1 MKSQSR
7 KFAVLPLVAA
17 MAIAL
22 SGCGGS
28 SSSSSSSSGS
38 VTLSG
43 TAVDGYLVGSEVC
56 VDDNADGVVDAG
68 ETCTASATD
77 ATGDFSVTATATAPV
92 IIRGGS
98 DATTGLVFEGELT
111 APAGSTMITPIT
123 TVMQGLM
130 VADATVTEAS
140 ALASVQT
147 MFNLGATDIRTT
159 DPMVDAD
166 LLARSV
172 IAHTVMDRISE
183 SIVAYTGGDKSA
195 AYALA
200 AGRMAAMA
208 AAGSA
213 LIDATG
219 ALDVT
224 VSAAIVDDAMLVD
237 LGVGS
242 ADRAIMISVLEAAT
256 SDLGTEFATL
266 KGNAAAML
274 VTNTDETT
282 RDAAA
287 AALTAVLG
295 NTTVANT
302 LAAAKIAADPS
313 ASLSNIN
320 DDLVTLKAHMT
331 DPTNTTGTVGG
342 VTVSKYS
349 DYLKISS
356 LLVDGSGYDIV
367 TFEGD
372 GIPVS
377 NSATTL
383 GLTVTGVGAPLGDTG
398 AAEVSMGAEV
408 SAGTASLTVIVDKI
422 DLAWADDVLSV
433 SVPSDATMSVSGTDS
448 EGTNLVVELS
458 NAAGAV
464 TSTVNSSSTGVISYD
479 VSALLDQVAGN
490 LAGQNTIFDGL
501 DLLEGNFDVRMA
513 VSDIQVRAGNDNIL
527 GAPETITIG
536 DTSVVGHG
544 VDGTVKVTALTP
556 PTVVNNTMTA
566 TEGVEATIT
575 TADLLGDDTA
585 AGYGVIS
592 VSAVDAAT
600 SNSDAITNSSGTLT
614 FTPTAAGTHTF
625 SYTVSEVDGTSATGT
640 VTVTVSEAAYYD
652 NSDNLARG
660 NAGGTVTAS
669 ASVVSG
675 STSAT
680 YQLFMNATAHPGEE
694 TGTPPTALVL
704 YFDDGSVTVSASVH
718 PDYSGVDGTL
728 IKTDGVVVTASSE
741 FTLTSDTTQDITAT
755 Y

>member
-1 MKSQSR
+1 
-7 KFAVLPLVAA
+7 

-22 SGCGGS
+22 SGCGG
-28 SSSSSSSSGS
+28 SSSSSSGS

-111 APAGSTMITPIT
+111 APAGSTMITPLT
-123 TVMQGLM
+123 TVMQALM
-130 VADATVTEAS
+130 LSESDPKSEADA
-140 ALASVQT
+140 LAAVQA
-147 MFNLGATDIRTT
+147 MFNLGATDITAV
-159 DPMVDAD
+159 DPMSDVN
-166 LLARSV
+166 LYARSV
-172 IAHTVMDRISE
+172 IAHTVMERISE
-183 SIVAYTGGDKSA
+183 SVAAYTGGDKSA
-195 AYALA
+195 VYALA
-200 AGRMAAMA
+200 AGRLAALA
-208 AAGSA
+208 AAGTN
-213 LIDATG
+213 LIDSAG

-224 VSAAIVDDAMLVD
+224 VSAQIVDTAMLAA
-237 LGVGS
+237 LGVS
-242 ADRAIMISVLEAAT
+242 AADTAGLVTVLGAAT
-256 SDLGTEFATL
+256 SDLDDVFTVMNNYADVDSMTST
-266 KGNAAAML
+266 AA
-274 VTNTDETT
+274 VT
-282 RDAAA
+282 
-287 AALTAVLG
+287 ALNNVLT
-295 NTTVANT
+295 NRSVANILASVKANPTTVTLDNVVADVANLKKVVDGT
-302 LAAAKIAADPS
+302 ATSAD
-313 ASLSNIN
+313 
-320 DDLVTLKAHMT
+320 
-331 DPTNTTGTVGG
+331 TVGG
-342 VTVSKYS
+342 VVVSKYS
-349 DYLKISS
+349 DYLKVAS
-356 LLVDGSGYDIV
+356 LLVDGIGYDIV

-383 GLTVTGVGAPLGDTG
+383 GLTVTGEGTPLGATG
-398 AAEVSMGAEV
+398 SAQVSMGAKI
-408 SAGTASLTVIVDKI
+408 SAGDTADSRELIVIVDKV
-422 DLAWADDVLSV
+422 DLEWASDVLSV
-433 SVPSDATMSVSGTDS
+433 SVPSTATMTVSGTDS
-448 EGTNLVVELS
+448 AGTNLVAELS
-458 NAAGAV
+458 NASGAV
-464 TSTVNSSSTGVISYD
+464 TSTVSSNSSGAISYD
-479 VSALLDQVAGN
+479 VSALLDEVAGN
-490 LAGQNTIFDGL
+490 LSGQNSIFDGL
-501 DLLEGNFDVRMA
+501 DLMVGDFHVEMVVSGIEVRQGS
-513 VSDIQVRAGNDNIL
+513 SDEL
-527 GAPETITIG
+527 GTPLTITVG
-536 DTSVVGHG
+536 DTSVVGNG
-544 VDGTVKVTALTP
+544 VEGTVIVTTRTP

-669 ASVVSG
+669 ASVVDG
-675 STSAT
+675 TTSAT
-680 YQLFMNATAHPGEE
+680 YQLFMNATAHPVEE

>member
-22 SGCGGS
+22 SGCGG
-28 SSSSSSSSGS
+28 SSSSSSGS

-111 APAGSTMITPIT
+111 APAGSTMITPLT
-123 TVMQGLM
+123 TVMQALM
-130 VADATVTEAS
+130 LSESDPKSEADA
-140 ALASVQT
+140 LAAVQA
-147 MFNLGATDIRTT
+147 MFNLGATDITAV
-159 DPMVDAD
+159 DPMSDVN
-166 LLARSV
+166 LYARSV
-172 IAHTVMDRISE
+172 IAHTVMERISE
-183 SIVAYTGGDKSA
+183 SVAAYTGGDKSA
-195 AYALA
+195 VYALA
-200 AGRMAAMA
+200 AGRLAALA
-208 AAGSA
+208 AAGTN
-213 LIDATG
+213 LIDSAG

-224 VSAAIVDDAMLVD
+224 VSAQIVDTAMLAA
-237 LGVGS
+237 LGVS
-242 ADRAIMISVLEAAT
+242 AADTAGLVTVLGAAT
-256 SDLGTEFATL
+256 SDLDDVFTVMNNYADVDSMTST
-266 KGNAAAML
+266 AA
-274 VTNTDETT
+274 VT
-282 RDAAA
+282 
-287 AALTAVLG
+287 ALNNVLT
-295 NTTVANT
+295 NRSVANILASVKANPTTVTLDNVVADVANLKKVVDGT
-302 LAAAKIAADPS
+302 ATSAD
-313 ASLSNIN
+313 
-320 DDLVTLKAHMT
+320 
-331 DPTNTTGTVGG
+331 TVGG
-342 VTVSKYS
+342 VVVSKYS
-349 DYLKISS
+349 DYLKVAS
-356 LLVDGSGYDIV
+356 LLVDGIGYDIV

-383 GLTVTGVGAPLGDTG
+383 GLTVTGEGTPLGATG
-398 AAEVSMGAEV
+398 SAQVSMGAKI
-408 SAGTASLTVIVDKI
+408 SAGDTADSRELIVIVDKV
-422 DLAWADDVLSV
+422 DLEWASDVLSV
-433 SVPSDATMSVSGTDS
+433 SVPSTATMTVSGTDS
-448 EGTNLVVELS
+448 AGTNLVAELS
-458 NAAGAV
+458 NASGAV
-464 TSTVNSSSTGVISYD
+464 TSTVSSNSSGAISYD
-479 VSALLDQVAGN
+479 VSALLDEVAGN
-490 LAGQNTIFDGL
+490 LSGQNSIFDGL
-501 DLLEGNFDVRMA
+501 DLMVGDFHVEMVVSGIEVRQGS
-513 VSDIQVRAGNDNIL
+513 SDEL
-527 GAPETITIG
+527 GTPLTITVG
-536 DTSVVGHG
+536 DTSVVGNG
-544 VDGTVKVTALTP
+544 VEGTVIVTTRTP

-669 ASVVSG
+669 ASVVDG
-675 STSAT
+675 TTSAT
-680 YQLFMNATAHPGEE
+680 YQLFMNATAHPVEE

>member
-22 SGCGGS
+22 SGCGG
-28 SSSSSSSSGS
+28 SSSSSSGS

-68 ETCTASATD
+68 EETCTDSATD

-111 APAGSTMITPIT
+111 APAGSTMITPLT
-123 TVMQGLM
+123 TVMQALM
-130 VADATVTEAS
+130 LSESDPKSEADA
-140 ALASVQT
+140 LAAVQA
-147 MFNLGATDIRTT
+147 MFNLGATDITAV
-159 DPMVDAD
+159 DPMSDVN
-166 LLARSV
+166 LYARSV
-172 IAHTVMDRISE
+172 IAHTVMERISE
-183 SIVAYTGGDKSA
+183 SVAAYTGGDKSA
-195 AYALA
+195 VYALA
-200 AGRMAAMA
+200 AGRLAALA
-208 AAGSA
+208 AAGTN
-213 LIDATG
+213 LIDSAG

-224 VSAAIVDDAMLVD
+224 VSAQIVDTAMLAA
-237 LGVGS
+237 LGVS
-242 ADRAIMISVLEAAT
+242 AADTAGLVTVLGAAT
-256 SDLGTEFATL
+256 SDLDDVFTVMNNYADVDSMTST
-266 KGNAAAML
+266 AA
-274 VTNTDETT
+274 VT
-282 RDAAA
+282 
-287 AALTAVLG
+287 ALNNVLT
-295 NTTVANT
+295 NRSVANILASVKANPTTVTLDNVVADVANLKKVVDGT
-302 LAAAKIAADPS
+302 ATSAD
-313 ASLSNIN
+313 
-320 DDLVTLKAHMT
+320 
-331 DPTNTTGTVGG
+331 TVGG
-342 VTVSKYS
+342 VVVSKYS
-349 DYLKISS
+349 DYLKVAS
-356 LLVDGSGYDIV
+356 LLVDGIGYDIV

-383 GLTVTGVGAPLGDTG
+383 GLTVTGEGTPLGATG
-398 AAEVSMGAEV
+398 SAQVSMGAKI
-408 SAGTASLTVIVDKI
+408 SAGDTADSRELIVIVDKV
-422 DLAWADDVLSV
+422 DLEWASDVLSV
-433 SVPSDATMSVSGTDS
+433 SVPSTATMTVSGTDS
-448 EGTNLVVELS
+448 AGTNLVAELS
-458 NAAGAV
+458 NASGAV
-464 TSTVNSSSTGVISYD
+464 TSTVSSNSSGAISYD
-479 VSALLDQVAGN
+479 VSALLDEVAGN
-490 LAGQNTIFDGL
+490 LSGQNSIFDGL
-501 DLLEGNFDVRMA
+501 DLMVGDFHVEMVVSGIEVRQGS
-513 VSDIQVRAGNDNIL
+513 SDEL
-527 GAPETITIG
+527 GTPLTITVG
-536 DTSVVGHG
+536 DTSVVGNG
-544 VDGTVKVTALTP
+544 VEGTVIVTTRTP

>member
-22 SGCGGS
+22 SGCGG
-28 SSSSSSSSGS
+28 SSSSSSGS

-111 APAGSTMITPIT
+111 APAGSTMITPLT
-123 TVMQGLM
+123 TVMQALM
-130 VADATVTEAS
+130 LSESDPKSEADA
-140 ALASVQT
+140 LAAVQA
-147 MFNLGATDIRTT
+147 MFNLGATDITAV
-159 DPMVDAD
+159 DPMSDVN
-166 LLARSV
+166 LYARSV
-172 IAHTVMDRISE
+172 IAHTVMERISE
-183 SIVAYTGGDKSA
+183 SVAAYTGGDKSA
-195 AYALA
+195 VYALA
-200 AGRMAAMA
+200 AGRLAALA
-208 AAGSA
+208 AAGTN
-213 LIDATG
+213 LIDSAG

-224 VSAAIVDDAMLVD
+224 VSAQIVDTAMLAA
-237 LGVGS
+237 LGVS
-242 ADRAIMISVLEAAT
+242 AADTAGLVTVLGAAT
-256 SDLGTEFATL
+256 SDLDDVFTVMNNYADVDSMTST
-266 KGNAAAML
+266 AA
-274 VTNTDETT
+274 VT
-282 RDAAA
+282 
-287 AALTAVLG
+287 ALNNVLT
-295 NTTVANT
+295 NRSVANILASVKANPTTVTLDNVVADVANLKKVVDGT
-302 LAAAKIAADPS
+302 ATSAD
-313 ASLSNIN
+313 
-320 DDLVTLKAHMT
+320 
-331 DPTNTTGTVGG
+331 TVGG
-342 VTVSKYS
+342 VVVSKYS
-349 DYLKISS
+349 DYLKVAS
-356 LLVDGSGYDIV
+356 LLVDGIGYDIV

-383 GLTVTGVGAPLGDTG
+383 GLTVTGEGTPLGATG
-398 AAEVSMGAEV
+398 SAQVSMGAKI
-408 SAGTASLTVIVDKI
+408 SAGDTADSRELIVIVDKV
-422 DLAWADDVLSV
+422 DLEWASDVLSV
-433 SVPSDATMSVSGTDS
+433 SVPSTATMTVSGTDS
-448 EGTNLVVELS
+448 AGTNLVAELS
-458 NAAGAV
+458 NASGAV
-464 TSTVNSSSTGVISYD
+464 TSTVSSNSSGAISYD
-479 VSALLDQVAGN
+479 VSALLDEVAGN
-490 LAGQNTIFDGL
+490 LSGQNSIFDGL
-501 DLLEGNFDVRMA
+501 DLMVGDFHVEMVVSGIEVRQGS
-513 VSDIQVRAGNDNIL
+513 SDEL
-527 GAPETITIG
+527 GTPLTITVG
-536 DTSVVGHG
+536 DTSVVGNG
-544 VDGTVKVTALTP
+544 VEGTVIVTTRTP

>member
-111 APAGSTMITPIT
+111 APAGSTMITPLT
-123 TVMQGLM
+123 TVMQALM
-130 VADATVTEAS
+130 LSESDPKSEADA
-140 ALASVQT
+140 LAAVQA
-147 MFNLGATDIRTT
+147 MFNLGATDITAV
-159 DPMVDAD
+159 DPMSDVN
-166 LLARSV
+166 LYARSV
-172 IAHTVMDRISE
+172 IAHTVMERISE
-183 SIVAYTGGDKSA
+183 SVAAYTGGDKSA
-195 AYALA
+195 VYALA
-200 AGRMAAMA
+200 AGRLAALA
-208 AAGSA
+208 AAGTN
-213 LIDATG
+213 LIDSAG

-224 VSAAIVDDAMLVD
+224 VSAQIVDTAMLAA
-237 LGVGS
+237 LGVS
-242 ADRAIMISVLEAAT
+242 AADTAGLVTVLGAAT
-256 SDLGTEFATL
+256 SDLDDVFTVMNNYADVDSMTST
-266 KGNAAAML
+266 AA
-274 VTNTDETT
+274 VT
-282 RDAAA
+282 
-287 AALTAVLG
+287 ALNNVLT
-295 NTTVANT
+295 NRSVANILASVKANPTTVTLDNVVADVANLKKVVDGT
-302 LAAAKIAADPS
+302 ATSAD
-313 ASLSNIN
+313 
-320 DDLVTLKAHMT
+320 
-331 DPTNTTGTVGG
+331 TVGG
-342 VTVSKYS
+342 VVVSKYS
-349 DYLKISS
+349 DYLKVAS
-356 LLVDGSGYDIV
+356 LLVDGIGYDIV

-383 GLTVTGVGAPLGDTG
+383 GLTVTGEGTPLGATG
-398 AAEVSMGAEV
+398 SAQVSMGAKI
-408 SAGTASLTVIVDKI
+408 SAGDTADSRELIVIVDKV
-422 DLAWADDVLSV
+422 DLEWASDVLSV
-433 SVPSDATMSVSGTDS
+433 SVPSTATMTVSGTDS
-448 EGTNLVVELS
+448 AGTNLVAELS
-458 NAAGAV
+458 NASGAV
-464 TSTVNSSSTGVISYD
+464 TSTVSSNSSGAISYD
-479 VSALLDQVAGN
+479 VSALLDEVAGN
-490 LAGQNTIFDGL
+490 LSGQNSIFDGL
-501 DLLEGNFDVRMA
+501 DLMVGDFHVEMVVSGIEVRQGS
-513 VSDIQVRAGNDNIL
+513 SDEL
-527 GAPETITIG
+527 GTPLTITVG
-536 DTSVVGHG
+536 DTSVVGNG
-544 VDGTVKVTALTP
+544 VEGTVIVTTRTP